1 MIPWDLS
8 FDYYPGPRSSIRFER
23 LIEGLQDTEKIIQ
36 LHHEYKRNGQRAK
49 LERLNKVVEEFTPEK
64 TPASKAARAAAMVE
78 ELERIL
84 NE

>member
-36 LHHEYKRNGQRAK
+36 LRHEYKRNGQRAK

-64 TPASKAARAAAMVE
+64 TPVSKAARAAAMVE